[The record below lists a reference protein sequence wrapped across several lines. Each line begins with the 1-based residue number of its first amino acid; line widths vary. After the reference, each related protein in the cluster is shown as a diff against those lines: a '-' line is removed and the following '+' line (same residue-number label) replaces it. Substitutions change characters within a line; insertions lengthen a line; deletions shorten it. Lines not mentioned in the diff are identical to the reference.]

1 MANAVF
7 EKNLNSLGIK
17 LTDTQFQQF
26 DKYYE
31 LLVEW
36 NSFMNLTAVTD
47 YEEVLLKHY
56 VDSLVLPIEK
66 IGHKLSG
73 NGESGDGASPIKLI
87 DVGTGA
93 GFPGLPLKIAYPK
106 LNVTL
111 LDSLNKRVKFLN
123 QVIDDLSL
131 ESIQAIHSRAEDG
144 GRNKELRET
153 FDISVS
159 RAVANLSTLVE
170 YNMPFVKVG
179 GYFIAYK
186 SGDIDEELK
195 NASNAIKLVG
205 GEVEKVDKFTLP
217 YSDIERS
224 LIYIKKIKNTPGKYP
239 RKAGLPGKEP
249 LA

>member
-7 EKNLNSLGIK
+7 EKNLESIGIK
-17 LTDTQFQQF
+17 LSDTQYEQF

-36 NSFMNLTAVTD
+36 NSFMNLTGITE
-47 YEEVLLKHY
+47 YEEVLLKHF
-56 VDSLVLPIEK
+56 VDSIVLPIEQ
-66 IGHKLSG
+66 IGHNKRD
-73 NGESGDGASPIKLI
+73 NSPISLI

-93 GFPGLPLKIAYPK
+93 GFPGLPLKIAHPE

-111 LDSLNKRVKFLN
+111 LDSLNKRIKFLN

-131 ESIQAIHSRAEDG
+131 ESIQAVHSRAEDG
-144 GRNKELRET
+144 GRNKELREA

-186 SGDIDEELK
+186 SGEIDEELK

-205 GEVEKVDKFTLP
+205 GQIEKVDKFKLP
-217 YSDIERS
+217 YSDIDRS
-224 LIYIKKIKNTPGKYP
+224 LVYIRKIKNTPGKYP

-249 LA
+249 L